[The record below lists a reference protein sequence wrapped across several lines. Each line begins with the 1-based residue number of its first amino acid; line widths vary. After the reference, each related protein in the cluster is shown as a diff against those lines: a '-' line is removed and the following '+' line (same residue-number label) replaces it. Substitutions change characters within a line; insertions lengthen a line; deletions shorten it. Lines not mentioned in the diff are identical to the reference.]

1 MEGNL
6 SMRLEDIVEK
16 DSLKS
21 RYIKEQNRK
30 LIDKIDRHIDRQI
43 GSEEETKKRRE
54 RQNLTGKISQ

>member
-6 SMRLEDIVEK
+6 TMRFEEYVGK
-16 DSLKS
+16 DSQNS

-30 LIDKIDRHIDRQI
+30 LIDKIDKTDRQ
-43 GSEEETKKRRE
+43 SEKETKKRRE